1 MLAGFLAAMRDH
13 SGMSAIEPVNAAI
26 AGGAERRCNIIREN
40 ALLTL
45 MLCSVVR
52 AAQAL
57 AGDQPS
63 NTDIAREYDF
73 QNQGAVQAASN
84 ADSALKH
91 DFQNHIPVLP
101 GTAPMFSIPFVS
113 VKPPVNDAFSA
124 TEFRPRRR
132 NVMGL
137 DPSRSDASIID
148 APMLKSTSVWQHMSD
163 FKSQD
168 RVRLLTLWQTR
179 GSSLSLQAGKRGAPS
194 LQWSTPWVHREG
206 TTSRGL
212 FDRLL
217 AVPVRA
223 AGNNLRSS
231 VARQTGAAAQPKPRV
246 ASPGVSIK

>member
-1 MLAGFLAAMRDH
+1 
-13 SGMSAIEPVNAAI
+13 MSAIEPVKAAI

-52 AAQAL
+52 ATQAL

-63 NTDIAREYDF
+63 NTD
-73 QNQGAVQAASN
+73 
-84 ADSALKH
+84 SALKH
-91 DFQNHIPVLP
+91 DFQNQRAVQAASSADSALKRDFQNQSALQPAAV
-101 GTAPMFSIPFVS
+101 PMFSVPFAS
-113 VKPPVNDAFSA
+113 VKPLAGDAFSA

-132 NVMGL
+132 SVMGL
-137 DPSRSDASIID
+137 DSRSSEASIID
-148 APMLKSTSVWQHMSD
+148 APMLRNTSVWQQLSD

-179 GSSLSLQAGKRGAPS
+179 GSSLSLQAGKGGAPS

-206 TTSRGL
+206 TMSRGL

-223 AGNNLRSS
+223 AGNNLRSG
-231 VARQTGAAAQPKPRV
+231 VARPTGGAAQPKPLV
-246 ASPGVSIK
+246 ASSGVNMK

>member
-1 MLAGFLAAMRDH
+1 
-13 SGMSAIEPVNAAI
+13 MSDIEPVNAAI
-26 AGGAERRCNIIREN
+26 AGSAERRCNIMREN

-45 MLCSVVR
+45 VLCSVVR
-52 AAQAL
+52 ATEAL

-63 NTDIAREYDF
+63 N
-73 QNQGAVQAASN
+73 

-91 DFQNHIPVLP
+91 EPHDLRAVQGAAV
-101 GTAPMFSIPFVS
+101 PMFSPFVS
-113 VKPPVNDAFSA
+113 VKPLANDAFSA
-124 TEFRPRRR
+124 TEFRPRRHSI
-132 NVMGL
+132 MGL
-137 DPSRSDASIID
+137 GSPRSEASIID
-148 APMLKSTSVWQHMSD
+148 APMLQSTSVWQQLAD
-163 FKSQD
+163 YKSQD
-168 RVRLLTLWQTR
+168 RVRLLTLWQTG

-231 VARQTGAAAQPKPRV
+231 VSRPTGAAAQAKPLGP
-246 ASPGVSIK
+246 SSGVNIK

>member
-1 MLAGFLAAMRDH
+1 
-13 SGMSAIEPVNAAI
+13 MSAIEPVKAAL

-52 AAQAL
+52 ATQAL

-63 NTDIAREYDF
+63 NVDSALKRDF
-73 QNQGAVQAASN
+73 QNQTAVQPAA
-84 ADSALKH
+84 
-91 DFQNHIPVLP
+91 V
-101 GTAPMFSIPFVS
+101 PMFSVLFVS
-113 VKPPVNDAFSA
+113 VKPLANDAFSA
-124 TEFRPRRR
+124 TEFRPRRHG
-132 NVMGL
+132 VMGL
-137 DPSRSDASIID
+137 DSPRSEASIID
-148 APMLKSTSVWQHMSD
+148 APMLKNASVWQQMGD

-206 TTSRGL
+206 TTSRGV

-223 AGNNLRSS
+223 AGNNLRSNM
-231 VARQTGAAAQPKPRV
+231 ARQTGGASQPKPLV
-246 ASPGVSIK
+246 ASSGVNIK